1 MRLDPECIRDV
12 LLTVER
18 HTTYS
23 RIVEP
28 ACFIADGLVE
38 KYGEEELL
46 YHIRESEAAGLF
58 TEFESRTE
66 GDFTIKGLSTA
77 GHEFLL
83 DSFPRLR

>member
-1 MRLDPECIRDV
+1 MRLDPDCIRDV

-38 KYGEEELL
+38 KYGEEKLL
-46 YHIRESEAAGLF
+46 CYILKAEAAGF
-58 TEFESRTE
+58 FNEFESRTE
-66 GDFTIKGLSTA
+66 GDFTIRGLSTV

-83 DSFPRLR
+83 DSFS